1 MKFVQKELFPENSEH
16 ILPCGEEDRAACE
29 DTRLAR
35 GLGAEDAGG
44 VVAAVVELRA
54 ERGGDVQTRGHVV
67 IPRGVVQQLACQR
80 VVAELLASPQS
91 CSSKGT

>member
-1 MKFVQKELFPENSEH
+1 MFPENSEY
-16 ILPCGEEDRAACE
+16 ILPNREEDRAAGE

-54 ERGGDVQTRGHVV
+54 ERGGDIETRGHVV
-67 IPRGVVQQLACQR
+67 IPRGVVQQRARQR

-91 CSSKGT
+91 CSSEGT